1 MDPHGHHDTPL
12 AAVASSATCPSGHFH
27 EPPKGSRASPSLAA
41 TGCQLQRRGLCRLA
55 APHRHPSLLLSFLWA
70 CPVLN
75 LNPLHLNSGDSAPTR
90 NGRIHTLA
98 EEQAIA
104 FTHLPGA
111 YLTSAKSLGRAALV
125 LLCTG
130 HMEKS
135 VTDHARVHIWER
147 SAFQSPQHPRSRASG
162 PALKARCP
170 S

>member
-1 MDPHGHHDTPL
+1 MTRRLLRSRPQLRVHRGIFMNHLREAEPPPAL
-12 AAVASSATCPSGHFH
+12 LLQAASSREGGCAGLQPHTATP
-27 EPPKGSRASPSLAA
+27 
-41 TGCQLQRRGLCRLA
+41 Q
-55 APHRHPSLLLSFLWA
+55 LLSFLRA
-70 CPVLN
+70 CPVRN
-75 LNPLHLNSGDSAPTR
+75 LSPLPLNSGDSAPTR

-130 HMEKS
+130 HVEKS
-135 VTDHARVHIWER
+135 VTDHARVHIWEG

-162 PALKARCP
+162 PALKA
-170 S
+170 